1 MELLDVLV
9 CEIVDVTLQFVQ
21 YCTVLAKHRFVV
33 ICTVES
39 APFVVSM
46 YRPHFRSAPF
56 LVSEKEKWGRCP
68 QPPKTDSLLRG
79 CLCSMRH
86 RTRGLAGH
94 EPTADK
100 YFNVL

>member
-1 MELLDVLV
+1 MSRRGRGRPSDSKNVPYSTVLV
-9 CEIVDVTLQFVQ
+9 K
-21 YCTVLAKHRFVV
+21 YRFIV

-68 QPPKTDSLLRG
+68 QPPKTDSLY
-79 CLCSMRH
+79 
-86 RTRGLAGH
+86 TVA
-94 EPTADK
+94 T
-100 YFNVL
+100 VV